1 MRLTE
6 RRIMKKIGLPL
17 KRAYAVLMILIVG
30 MTCIS
35 CKMFDSELEQ
45 EVSTEEDNLIVVGY
59 SQLGSESVWRTANT
73 NSIEKALSEENGFF
87 LQLKNAR
94 QKQENQ
100 IKAIRSFISQR
111 VDYIVFSPIEEEG
124 WRTVLTEAREAGI
137 PVILVDRTIAKK
149 DESLYTTRVGTDTY
163 WEGEQAGKWLE
174 QALIDS
180 GEQDD
185 TINIVVLEGTT
196 GATSQIGRSVGFETI
211 ASYHT
216 NWNIMATESGDFTT
230 AKGKEVMEKYL
241 WMYDDIDVL
250 VSQNDDMTFGAIEAL
265 KESGRYIGP
274 GDDIRIISFDGG
286 RAALERVKSEEID
299 VDIECNPQQGE
310 LLAEV
315 IHKLESGEKVEKVYV
330 VEDKVFTKEN
340 VDEYLESR
348 TY

>member
-1 MRLTE
+1 MR
-6 RRIMKKIGLPL
+6 KDALPR
-17 KRAYAVLMILIVG
+17 KRMAAVLMILIMGLGLV
-30 MTCIS
+30 S
-35 CKMFDSELEQ
+35 CKMFNSELEQ
-45 EVSTEEDNLIVVGY
+45 DITAEEDNLIVVGY

-73 NSIEKALSEENGFF
+73 ASIEKALSEENGFF

-137 PVILVDRTIAKK
+137 PVILVDRTISKK

-163 WEGEQAGKWLE
+163 WEGEQAGIWLE
-174 QALIDS
+174 QELADA
-180 GEQDD
+180 GQQDD
-185 TINIVVLEGTT
+185 IINIVVLEGTT

-211 ASYHT
+211 AKQHE
-216 NWNIMATESGDFTT
+216 NWNILASESGDFTT
-230 AKGKEVMEKYL
+230 AKGKEVMQKYL
-241 WMYDDIDVL
+241 WLYEDIDVL

-265 KESGRYIGP
+265 KESGRYIGAD
-274 GDDIRIISFDGG
+274 DDIRIISFDAG
-286 RAALERVKSEEID
+286 RSALELVKAGEID
-299 VDIECNPQQGE
+299 VDIECNPEQGE

-315 IHKLESGEKVEKVYV
+315 IHKLQKGEMVEKEYM
-330 VEDKVFTKEN
+330 VEDKVFTIEN
-340 VDEYLESR
+340 VDAYLDSR

>member
-1 MRLTE
+1 MRKY
-6 RRIMKKIGLPL
+6 ILPR
-17 KRAYAVLMILIVG
+17 KRLAAVFMILIMG
-30 MTCIS
+30 ITCVS
-35 CKMFDSELEQ
+35 CKMFNAELEQ
-45 EVSTEEDNLIVVGY
+45 EVASEEDNLIVVGY

-73 NSIEKALSEENGFF
+73 NSIQKALSEENGFF

-100 IKAIRSFISQR
+100 IKAIRSFVSQR

-137 PVILVDRTIAKK
+137 PVILVDRTISKK

-163 WEGEQAGKWLE
+163 WEGEQAGIWLE
-174 QALIDS
+174 EDLLKTGQS
-180 GEQDD
+180 DD
-185 TINIVVLEGTT
+185 TINIVILEGTT
-196 GATSQIGRSVGFETI
+196 GATSQIGRSVGFENI
-211 ASYHT
+211 AQQHE
-216 NWNIMATESGDFTT
+216 NWNILASESGDFTT

-241 WMYDDIDVL
+241 WLYDDIDVL

-274 GDDIRIISFDGG
+274 EDDIRIISFDAG
-286 RAALERVKSEEID
+286 RSALELVKAGEID
-299 VDIECNPQQGE
+299 VDIECNPEQGE

-315 IHKLESGEKVEKVYV
+315 IHKLQRGEKVEKVYM
-330 VEDKVFTKEN
+330 VEDKVFTIDN

>member
-1 MRLTE
+1 MRNG
-6 RRIMKKIGLPL
+6 RLPL
-17 KRAYAVLMILIVG
+17 RKILAIALIVIMG
-30 MTCIS
+30 MTLAS
-35 CKMFDSELEQ
+35 CVMFDAGLEQ
-45 EVSTEEDNLIVVGY
+45 EVAAEDDNLIVVGY

-73 NSIEKALSEENGFF
+73 ASIERALSKENGFF

-174 QALIDS
+174 EDLKRT
-180 GEQDD
+180 GEQDEE
-185 TINIVVLEGTT
+185 INIVVLEGTT
-196 GATSQIGRSVGFETI
+196 GATSQIGRSVGFERI
-211 ASYHT
+211 AKEHD
-216 NWNIMATESGDFTT
+216 NWNIMASESGDFTT
-230 AKGKEVMEKYL
+230 AKGKEVMQKYL
-241 WMYDDIDVL
+241 WKYDDIDVL

-265 KESGRYIGP
+265 KEAGWRIGP
-274 GDDIRIISFDGG
+274 GDDIRIISFDAGK
-286 RAALERVKSEEID
+286 AALERVKAGEID
-299 VDIECNPQQGE
+299 VDIECNPEQGE
-310 LLAEV
+310 MLAEV
-315 IHKLESGEKVEKVYV
+315 IHKLQNGERVEKEYM
-330 VEDKVFTKEN
+330 VEDKVFTIEN
-340 VDEYLESR
+340 VDEYLDSR

>member
-1 MRLTE
+1 MNINR
-6 RRIMKKIGLPL
+6 KWFL
-17 KRAYAVLMILIVG
+17 KATALLLIILLG
-30 MTCIS
+30 MSSVS
-35 CKMFDSELEQ
+35 CKMFNDELEQ
-45 EVSTEEDNLIVVGY
+45 EVAAEDDNLIVVGY

-73 NSIEKALSEENGFF
+73 NSIEKALSKENGFF

-111 VDYIVFSPIEEEG
+111 VDYIVFSPIEENG

-137 PVILVDRTIAKK
+137 PVILVDRTIAQK

-174 QALIDS
+174 QDLTKN
-180 GEQDD
+180 GEQDN
-185 TINIVVLEGTT
+185 TINIVVLQGTM
-196 GATSQIGRSVGFETI
+196 GATSQIGRSVGFNNI
-211 ASYHT
+211 AGCHM
-216 NWNIMATESGDFTT
+216 NWNVLAEETGDFTT
-230 AKGKEVMEKYL
+230 AKGKEVMEKFL
-241 WMYDDIDVL
+241 WLYDDIDVL

-265 KESGRYIGP
+265 KESGRYIGQ

-286 RAALERVKSEEID
+286 RAALELVKAGEID
-299 VDIECNPQQGE
+299 VDIECNPEQGE

-315 IHKLESGEKVEKVYV
+315 IHKLQRGETVEKEYM
-330 VEDKVFTKEN
+330 VEDKVFTIGN

>member
-1 MRLTE
+1 MRKSILPHRKLT
-6 RRIMKKIGLPL
+6 
-17 KRAYAVLMILIVG
+17 AVLMILIMG
-30 MTCIS
+30 MSCVS
-35 CKMFDSELEQ
+35 CKMFNAELEQ
-45 EVSTEEDNLIVVGY
+45 EVTSEEDNLIVVGY

-73 NSIEKALSEENGFF
+73 NSIQKALSEENGFF

-137 PVILVDRTIAKK
+137 PVILVDRTIATK

-163 WEGEQAGKWLE
+163 WEGEQAGIWLE
-174 QALIDS
+174 EDLLKT
-180 GEQDD
+180 GEQDE
-185 TINIVVLEGTT
+185 TVNIVILEGTT
-196 GATSQIGRSVGFETI
+196 GATSQIGRSVGFENI
-211 ASYHT
+211 AKQHE
-216 NWNIMATESGDFTT
+216 NWNILASESGDFTT

-241 WMYDDIDVL
+241 WLYDDIDVL

-274 GDDIRIISFDGG
+274 EDDIRIISFDAG
-286 RAALERVKSEEID
+286 RSALELVKAGEID
-299 VDIECNPQQGE
+299 VDIECNPEQGE

-315 IHKLESGEKVEKVYV
+315 IHKLQSGEKVEKVYM
-330 VEDKVFTKEN
+330 VEDKVFTIDN

>member
-1 MRLTE
+1 MRKSILPHRKLT
-6 RRIMKKIGLPL
+6 
-17 KRAYAVLMILIVG
+17 AVLMILIMG
-30 MTCIS
+30 MSCVS
-35 CKMFDSELEQ
+35 CKMFNAELEQ
-45 EVSTEEDNLIVVGY
+45 EVTSEEDNLIVVGY

-73 NSIEKALSEENGFF
+73 NSIQKALSEENGFF

-137 PVILVDRTIAKK
+137 PVILVDRTISKK

-174 QALIDS
+174 QDLIKT

-185 TINIVVLEGTT
+185 SINIVVLEGTT
-196 GATSQIGRSVGFETI
+196 GATSQIGRSVGFENI
-211 ASYHT
+211 AGYHV
-216 NWNIMATESGDFTT
+216 NWNILASESGDFTT

-241 WMYDDIDVL
+241 WLYDDIDVL

-274 GDDIRIISFDGG
+274 EDDIRIISFDAG
-286 RAALERVKSEEID
+286 RSALELVKAGEID
-299 VDIECNPQQGE
+299 VDIECNPEQGE

-315 IHKLESGEKVEKVYV
+315 IHKLQSGEKVEKVYM
-330 VEDKVFTKEN
+330 VEDKVFTIDN
-340 VDEYLESR
+340 VDKYLESR

>member
-1 MRLTE
+1 MRNGRLLLG
-6 RRIMKKIGLPL
+6 KIS
-17 KRAYAVLMILIVG
+17 AIVMILILG
-30 MTCIS
+30 MALMS
-35 CKMFDSELEQ
+35 CKMFDDGVEQ
-45 EVSTEEDNLIVVGY
+45 EVATEDDNLIVVGY

-73 NSIEKALSEENGFF
+73 ASIEKALSKENGFF

-174 QALIDS
+174 EDLIKT

-185 TINIVVLEGTT
+185 TINIVILEGTT
-196 GATSQIGRSVGFETI
+196 GATSQIGRSVGFERI
-211 ASYHT
+211 ANKHD
-216 NWNIMATESGDFTT
+216 NWEVLASESGDFTT

-265 KESGRYIGP
+265 KESGRDIGP
-274 GDDIRIISFDGG
+274 GDDIRIISFDAG
-286 RAALERVKSEEID
+286 RAALERVKSGEID
-299 VDIECNPQQGE
+299 VDIECNPEQGE

-315 IHKLESGEKVEKVYV
+315 IHKLQNGESVEREYM
-330 VEDKVFTKEN
+330 VEDKVFTMDN
-340 VDEYLESR
+340 VDQYLDSR

>member
-1 MRLTE
+1 MRNGKLFL
-6 RRIMKKIGLPL
+6 RRISALL
-17 KRAYAVLMILIVG
+17 LIALLGVNC
-30 MTCIS
+30 TS
-35 CKMFDSELEQ
+35 CKMFDSEIEQ
-45 EVSTEEDNLIVVGY
+45 EVNAKEDDLIVVGY

-111 VDYIVFSPIEEEG
+111 VDYIVFSPIEEGG

-174 QALIDS
+174 EELAKN
-180 GEQDD
+180 GEQDEV
-185 TINIVVLEGTT
+185 INIVVLEGTT
-196 GATSQIGRSVGFETI
+196 GATSQIGRSVGFDTI
-211 ASYHT
+211 AKKYS
-216 NWNIMATESGDFTT
+216 NWEIMAEESGDFTT
-230 AKGKEVMEKYL
+230 AKGKEVMQKFL
-241 WMYDDIDVL
+241 WLYDDIDVL

-286 RAALERVKSEEID
+286 RAALELVKTGEID
-299 VDIECNPQQGE
+299 VDIECNPMQGE

-315 IHKLESGEKVEKVYV
+315 IQKLQRGENVEKEYM
-330 VEDKVFTKEN
+330 VEDKVFTIEN

>member
-1 MRLTE
+1 MRKY
-6 RRIMKKIGLPL
+6 ILPR
-17 KRAYAVLMILIVG
+17 KRLAAVFMILIMG
-30 MTCIS
+30 MSCVS
-35 CKMFDSELEQ
+35 CKMFNAELEQ
-45 EVSTEEDNLIVVGY
+45 EVTSEEDNLIVVGY

-73 NSIEKALSEENGFF
+73 NSIQKALSEENGFF

-137 PVILVDRTIAKK
+137 PVILVDRTISKK

-163 WEGEQAGKWLE
+163 WEGEQAGIWLE
-174 QALIDS
+174 EDLLKTGQS
-180 GEQDD
+180 DD
-185 TINIVVLEGTT
+185 TINIVILEGTT
-196 GATSQIGRSVGFETI
+196 GATSQIGRSVGFESI
-211 ASYHT
+211 AQQHE
-216 NWNIMATESGDFTT
+216 NWNILASESGDFTT

-241 WMYDDIDVL
+241 WLYDDIDVL

-274 GDDIRIISFDGG
+274 EDDIRIISFDAG
-286 RAALERVKSEEID
+286 RSALELVKAGEID
-299 VDIECNPQQGE
+299 VDVECNPEQGE

-315 IHKLESGEKVEKVYV
+315 IHKLQRGEKVEKVYM
-330 VEDKVFTKEN
+330 VEDKVFTIDN

>member
-1 MRLTE
+1 MRNGRLLLG
-6 RRIMKKIGLPL
+6 KIS
-17 KRAYAVLMILIVG
+17 AIVMILILG
-30 MTCIS
+30 MALVS
-35 CKMFDSELEQ
+35 CKMFDDGVEQ
-45 EVSTEEDNLIVVGY
+45 EVATEDDNLIVVGY

-73 NSIEKALSEENGFF
+73 ASIEKALSKENGFF

-174 QALIDS
+174 EDLIKT

-185 TINIVVLEGTT
+185 TINIVILEGTT
-196 GATSQIGRSVGFETI
+196 GATSQIGRSVGFERI
-211 ASYHT
+211 ANKHD
-216 NWNIMATESGDFTT
+216 NWEVLASESGDFTT

-250 VSQNDDMTFGAIEAL
+250 VSHNDDMTFGAIEAL
-265 KESGRYIGP
+265 KESGRDIGP
-274 GDDIRIISFDGG
+274 GDDIRIISFDAG
-286 RAALERVKSEEID
+286 RAALERVKSGEID
-299 VDIECNPQQGE
+299 VDIECNPEQGE
-310 LLAEV
+310 MLAEV
-315 IHKLESGEKVEKVYV
+315 IHKLQNGESVERVYM
-330 VEDKVFTKEN
+330 VEDKVFTMDN
-340 VDEYLESR
+340 VDQYLDSR

>member
-1 MRLTE
+1 MRKSILPH
-6 RRIMKKIGLPL
+6 KKL
-17 KRAYAVLMILIVG
+17 AAVLMILIMG
-30 MTCIS
+30 MSCVS
-35 CKMFDSELEQ
+35 CKMFNAELEQ
-45 EVSTEEDNLIVVGY
+45 EITSEEDNLIVVGY

-73 NSIEKALSEENGFF
+73 NSIQKALSEENGFF

-137 PVILVDRTIAKK
+137 PVILVDRTISKK

-174 QALIDS
+174 QDLIKT

-185 TINIVVLEGTT
+185 SINIVVLEGTT
-196 GATSQIGRSVGFETI
+196 GATSQIGRSVGFENI
-211 ASYHT
+211 AGYHV
-216 NWNIMATESGDFTT
+216 NWNILASESGDFTT

-241 WMYDDIDVL
+241 WLYDDIDVL

-274 GDDIRIISFDGG
+274 EDDIRIISFDAG
-286 RAALERVKSEEID
+286 RAALELVKAGEID
-299 VDIECNPQQGE
+299 VDIECNPEQGE

-315 IHKLESGEKVEKVYV
+315 IQKLQSGEKVEKVYM
-330 VEDKVFTKEN
+330 VEDKVFTIDN

>member
-1 MRLTE
+1 MRKY
-6 RRIMKKIGLPL
+6 ILPR
-17 KRAYAVLMILIVG
+17 KRLAAVFMILIMG
-30 MTCIS
+30 MSGVS
-35 CKMFDSELEQ
+35 CKMFNAELEQ
-45 EVSTEEDNLIVVGY
+45 DVEAEDDNLIVVGY

-73 NSIEKALSEENGFF
+73 NSIQKALSKENGFF

-100 IKAIRSFISQR
+100 IKAIRSFVSQR

-137 PVILVDRTIAKK
+137 PVILVDRTISKK

-163 WEGEQAGKWLE
+163 WEGEQAGIWLE
-174 QALIDS
+174 EDLLKTGQS
-180 GEQDD
+180 DD
-185 TINIVVLEGTT
+185 TINIVILEGTT
-196 GATSQIGRSVGFETI
+196 GATSQIGRSVGFESI
-211 ASYHT
+211 AQQHE
-216 NWNIMATESGDFTT
+216 NWNILASESGDFTT

-241 WMYDDIDVL
+241 WLYDDIDVL

-274 GDDIRIISFDGG
+274 EDDIRIISFDAG
-286 RAALERVKSEEID
+286 RSALELVKAGEID
-299 VDIECNPQQGE
+299 VDIECNPEQGE

-315 IHKLESGEKVEKVYV
+315 IHKLQRGEKVEKVYM
-330 VEDKVFTKEN
+330 VEDKVFTIDN

>member
-1 MRLTE
+1 MRKE
-6 RRIMKKIGLPL
+6 ALPR
-17 KRAYAVLMILIVG
+17 KRKAAVFMILIMGLSLV
-30 MTCIS
+30 S
-35 CKMFDSELEQ
+35 CKMFNSELEQ
-45 EVSTEEDNLIVVGY
+45 DVTAEADNLIVVGY

-73 NSIEKALSEENGFF
+73 ASIEKALSEENGFF

-137 PVILVDRTIAKK
+137 PVILVDRTISKK

-163 WEGEQAGKWLE
+163 WEGEQAGIWLE
-174 QALIDS
+174 QELADA
-180 GEQDD
+180 GQQDD
-185 TINIVVLEGTT
+185 IINIVVLEGTT

-211 ASYHT
+211 AKQHE
-216 NWNIMATESGDFTT
+216 NWNIMASESGDFTT
-230 AKGKEVMEKYL
+230 AKGKEVMQKYL
-241 WMYDDIDVL
+241 WLYEDIDVL

-265 KESGRYIGP
+265 KESGRYIGAD
-274 GDDIRIISFDGG
+274 DDIRIISFDAG
-286 RAALERVKSEEID
+286 RSALELVKAGEID
-299 VDIECNPQQGE
+299 VDIECNPEQGE

-315 IHKLESGEKVEKVYV
+315 IHKLQKGERIEKEYM
-330 VEDKVFTKEN
+330 VEDKVFTIEN
-340 VDEYLESR
+340 VDEYLDSR

>member
-1 MRLTE
+1 MRNSRLLLG
-6 RRIMKKIGLPL
+6 KIS
-17 KRAYAVLMILIVG
+17 AIVLILIMG
-30 MTCIS
+30 MALVS
-35 CKMFDSELEQ
+35 CRMFDAGLEQ
-45 EVSTEEDNLIVVGY
+45 EVATEDDNLIVVGY

-73 NSIEKALSEENGFF
+73 ASIEKALSKENGFF

-174 QALIDS
+174 QDLIKT

-185 TINIVVLEGTT
+185 TINIVILEGTT
-196 GATSQIGRSVGFETI
+196 GATSQIGRSVGFERI
-211 ASYHT
+211 ADKHD
-216 NWNIMATESGDFTT
+216 NWKIMASESGDFTT

-274 GDDIRIISFDGG
+274 GDDIRIISFDAG
-286 RAALERVKSEEID
+286 RAALERVKSGEID
-299 VDIECNPQQGE
+299 VDIECNPEQGE
-310 LLAEV
+310 MLAEV
-315 IHKLESGEKVEKVYV
+315 IHKLQNGESVEKEYM
-330 VEDKVFTKEN
+330 VEDKVFTIDN
-340 VDEYLESR
+340 VDEYLDSR

>member
-1 MRLTE
+1 MRNGRLLLG
-6 RRIMKKIGLPL
+6 KIS
-17 KRAYAVLMILIVG
+17 AIVMILILG
-30 MTCIS
+30 MALVS
-35 CKMFDSELEQ
+35 CKMFDDGVEQ
-45 EVSTEEDNLIVVGY
+45 EVATEDDNLIVVGY

-73 NSIEKALSEENGFF
+73 ASIEKALSKENGFF

-174 QALIDS
+174 EDLIKT

-185 TINIVVLEGTT
+185 TINIVILEGTT
-196 GATSQIGRSVGFETI
+196 GATSQIGRSVGFERI
-211 ASYHT
+211 ANKHD
-216 NWNIMATESGDFTT
+216 NWEVLASESGDFTT

-265 KESGRYIGP
+265 KESGRDIGP
-274 GDDIRIISFDGG
+274 GDDIRIISFDAG
-286 RAALERVKSEEID
+286 RAALERVKSGEID
-299 VDIECNPQQGE
+299 VDIECNPEQGE
-310 LLAEV
+310 MLAEV
-315 IHKLESGEKVEKVYV
+315 IHKLQNGESVERVYM
-330 VEDKVFTKEN
+330 VEDKVFTMDN
-340 VDEYLESR
+340 VDQYLDSR

>member
-1 MRLTE
+1 MRKY
-6 RRIMKKIGLPL
+6 ILPR
-17 KRAYAVLMILIVG
+17 KRLAAVFMILIMG
-30 MTCIS
+30 ITCVS
-35 CKMFDSELEQ
+35 CKMFNAELEQ
-45 EVSTEEDNLIVVGY
+45 EVASEEDNLIVVGY

-73 NSIEKALSEENGFF
+73 NSIQKALSEENGFF

-100 IKAIRSFISQR
+100 IKAIRSFVSQR

-137 PVILVDRTIAKK
+137 PVILVDRTISKK

-163 WEGEQAGKWLE
+163 WEGEQAGIWLE
-174 QALIDS
+174 EDLLKTGQS
-180 GEQDD
+180 DD
-185 TINIVVLEGTT
+185 TINIVILEGTT
-196 GATSQIGRSVGFETI
+196 GATSQIGRSVGFENI
-211 ASYHT
+211 AQQHE
-216 NWNIMATESGDFTT
+216 NWNILASESGDFTT

-241 WMYDDIDVL
+241 WLYDDIDVL

-274 GDDIRIISFDGG
+274 EDDIRIISFDAG
-286 RAALERVKSEEID
+286 RSALELVKAGEID
-299 VDIECNPQQGE
+299 VDIECNPEQGE

-315 IHKLESGEKVEKVYV
+315 IHKLQRGEKVEKVYM
-330 VEDKVFTKEN
+330 VEDKVFTIDN
-340 VDEYLESR
+340 VDEYLGSR

>member
-1 MRLTE
+1 MNTKSLLFRKLFIIVMII
-6 RRIMKKIGLPL
+6 IMGT
-17 KRAYAVLMILIVG
+17 G
-30 MTCIS
+30 CIS
-35 CKMFDSELEQ
+35 CKMFDVELEQ
-45 EVSTEEDNLIVVGY
+45 EVSREDDNLIVVGY

-73 NSIEKALSEENGFF
+73 NSIQEALSKENGFF

-111 VDYIVFSPIEEEG
+111 VDYIVFSPIEEDG

-137 PVILVDRTIAKK
+137 PVILVDRTISEK
-149 DESLYTTRVGTDTY
+149 DAALYTTRVGTDTY

-174 QALIDS
+174 QDLIKT

-185 TINIVVLEGTT
+185 IINIVVLQGTI

-211 ASYHT
+211 AGYHA
-216 NWNIMATESGDFTT
+216 NWNMLEEDTGDFTT
-230 AKGKEVMEKYL
+230 AKGKEVMEKFIRS
-241 WMYDDIDVL
+241 YDDIDVL

-286 RAALERVKSEEID
+286 RAALELVKAGEID

-315 IHKLESGEKVEKVYV
+315 IHKLQCGEKVEKEYM
-330 VEDKVFTKEN
+330 VEDKVFTIEN

>member
-1 MRLTE
+1 MNTKSLLFRKLFIIVMII
-6 RRIMKKIGLPL
+6 IMGT
-17 KRAYAVLMILIVG
+17 G
-30 MTCIS
+30 CIS
-35 CKMFDSELEQ
+35 CKMFDVELEQ
-45 EVSTEEDNLIVVGY
+45 EVSREDDNLIVVGY

-73 NSIEKALSEENGFF
+73 NSIQEALSKENGFF

-100 IKAIRSFISQR
+100 IKTIRSFISQR
-111 VDYIVFSPIEEEG
+111 VDYIVFSPIEEDG

-137 PVILVDRTIAKK
+137 PVILVDRTISEK
-149 DESLYTTRVGTDTY
+149 DAALYTTRVGTDTY

-174 QALIDS
+174 QDLIKT

-185 TINIVVLEGTT
+185 IINIVVLQGTI

-211 ASYHT
+211 AGYHA
-216 NWNIMATESGDFTT
+216 NWNMLEEDTGDFTT
-230 AKGKEVMEKYL
+230 AKGKEVMEKFIRS
-241 WMYDDIDVL
+241 YDDIDVL

-286 RAALERVKSEEID
+286 RAALELVKAGEID

-315 IHKLESGEKVEKVYV
+315 IHKLQCGEKVEKEYM
-330 VEDKVFTKEN
+330 VEDKVFTIEN

>member
-1 MRLTE
+1 
-6 RRIMKKIGLPL
+6 MKKQTLPRKRMAAVIIIFIMGLSL
-17 KRAYAVLMILIVG
+17 V
-30 MTCIS
+30 S
-35 CKMFDSELEQ
+35 CKMFNSELE
-45 EVSTEEDNLIVVGY
+45 EDITAEDDNLIVVGY

-73 NSIEKALSEENGFF
+73 NSIQKALSEENGFF

-137 PVILVDRTIAKK
+137 PVILVDRTISTK

-163 WEGEQAGKWLE
+163 WEGEQAGIWLE
-174 QALIDS
+174 EDLLKT
-180 GEQDD
+180 GEQDE
-185 TINIVVLEGTT
+185 TVNIVILEGTT
-196 GATSQIGRSVGFETI
+196 GATSQIGRSVGFENI
-211 ASYHT
+211 AKQHGS
-216 NWNIMATESGDFTT
+216 WNILASESGDFTT

-241 WMYDDIDVL
+241 WLYDDIDVL

-274 GDDIRIISFDGG
+274 EDDIRIISFDAG
-286 RAALERVKSEEID
+286 RSALELVKAGEID
-299 VDIECNPQQGE
+299 VDIECNPEQGE

-315 IHKLESGEKVEKVYV
+315 IHKLQSGEKVEKVYM
-330 VEDKVFTKEN
+330 VEDKVFTIDN

>member
-1 MRLTE
+1 MRKGRLLLG
-6 RRIMKKIGLPL
+6 KIS
-17 KRAYAVLMILIVG
+17 AIVMILILG
-30 MTCIS
+30 MALMS
-35 CKMFDSELEQ
+35 CKMFDAGLEQ
-45 EVSTEEDNLIVVGY
+45 EVATEDDNLIVVGY

-73 NSIEKALSEENGFF
+73 ASIEKALSKENGFF

-137 PVILVDRTIAKK
+137 PVILVDRTIAQK

-174 QALIDS
+174 QDLIKT
-180 GEQDD
+180 GEQDE
-185 TINIVVLEGTT
+185 TINIVILEGTI
-196 GATSQIGRSVGFETI
+196 GATSQIGRSVGFERI
-211 ASYHT
+211 AVNHD
-216 NWNIMATESGDFTT
+216 NWNIMASESGDFTT

-241 WMYDDIDVL
+241 WKYDDIDVL

-265 KESGRYIGP
+265 KESGKYIGP
-274 GDDIRIISFDGG
+274 GDDIRIISFDAG
-286 RAALERVKSEEID
+286 RAALERVKSGEID
-299 VDIECNPQQGE
+299 VDIECNPEQGE
-310 LLAEV
+310 MLAEV
-315 IHKLESGEKVEKVYV
+315 IHKLQNGESVERVYM
-330 VEDKVFTKEN
+330 VEDKVFTMDN
-340 VDEYLESR
+340 VDQYLDSR

>member
-1 MRLTE
+1 MRKSRLLSG
-6 RRIMKKIGLPL
+6 RISAI
-17 KRAYAVLMILIVG
+17 VLILILG
-30 MTCIS
+30 MTLVS
-35 CKMFDSELEQ
+35 CKMFDAGLEQ
-45 EVSTEEDNLIVVGY
+45 EVATEDDNLIVVGY

-73 NSIEKALSEENGFF
+73 ASIEKALSKENGFF

-174 QALIDS
+174 QDLIEN

-185 TINIVVLEGTT
+185 TINIVILEGTT
-196 GATSQIGRSVGFETI
+196 GATSQIGRSVGFERI
-211 ASYHT
+211 ADNHD
-216 NWNIMATESGDFTT
+216 NWNIMASESGDFTT

-241 WMYDDIDVL
+241 WKYDNIDVL

-274 GDDIRIISFDGG
+274 GDDIRIISFDAG
-286 RAALERVKSEEID
+286 RAALERVKSGEID
-299 VDIECNPQQGE
+299 VDIECNPEQGE
-310 LLAEV
+310 MLAEV
-315 IHKLESGEKVEKVYV
+315 IHKLQNGENVEKVYM
-330 VEDKVFTKEN
+330 VEDKVFTIDN
-340 VDEYLESR
+340 VDQYLDSR